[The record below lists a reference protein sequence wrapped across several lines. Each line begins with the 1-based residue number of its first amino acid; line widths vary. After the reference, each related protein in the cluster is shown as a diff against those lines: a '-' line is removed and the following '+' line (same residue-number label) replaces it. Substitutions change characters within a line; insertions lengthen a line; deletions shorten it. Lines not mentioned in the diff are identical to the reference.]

1 MEELPQTVHV
11 TLPFAVAVAKFSF
24 RSRTNK
30 LQPLDLV
37 LSCSPTKFDFIGS
50 NNCDERSESWP
61 YNIKYEKWETILSVT
76 GVVWTS
82 LDQEQSWEIP
92 KEKRRSYKCFGFRVL
107 ENGLGQAAAIQDAK
121 LFKGTVHFCF

>member
-50 NNCDERSESWP
+50 NNCDERTES
-61 YNIKYEKWETILSVT
+61 WETILSVT

-92 KEKRRSYKCFGFRVL
+92 NEKRRSYKCFGFRVL
-107 ENGLGQAAAIQDAK
+107 ENGWGWAAAIQDAK